1 MRNRMLGQL
10 VVAAAVAGS
19 AACSSFLDAPEA
31 VANPNQPTDA
41 GINQQFVATQTALTL
56 QYTSDLAR
64 TACIWV
70 QQCAGTE
77 RQYGQ
82 LGMYDYGEDAYNS
95 SFAQVYT
102 GGGLIDIKGVID
114 KADAAG
120 DDAYGAIARIIEVMQ
135 IGIAADVWGDIPFSQ
150 AVSDNPAPALDPQE
164 DVYAALQATLDTAIT
179 MLASGSGAGPGSV
192 DLYYGGDASK
202 WSRLAHTLKARY
214 ALHVAEREGSSAYTL
229 ALAEAQQGIQP
240 GDDFLG
246 IAADNPQSYNAW
258 YQFVVI
264 QRAGY
269 MFAGRELVDLLQQ
282 RHDPRLDEY
291 FVENDN
297 GEFVGADPGDATS
310 SEFSGFWVENA
321 PAYRQPIVT
330 WQENSLIV
338 AEAAFRTGNMA
349 LAESS
354 LNDVRQAV
362 GLPMLGSVTLEDILA
377 EKYIVLFQNP
387 EAWSDYKR
395 TCYPD
400 LTPAAGAQAVP
411 GRLLYAVGERNS
423 NPNVPAPAEQPA
435 RNWNDPNACN

>member
-1 MRNRMLGQL
+1 MRIRYLGRL
-10 VVAAAVAGS
+10 LAASAVAGS
-19 AACSSFLDAPEA
+19 AACSNFLDAPEA
-31 VANPNQPTDA
+31 VANPNQPTVA
-41 GINQQFVATQTALTL
+41 GLNQQFVATQTALTL

-120 DDAYGAIARIIEVMQ
+120 DEVYGAIGRVIEVMQ
-135 IGIAADVWGDIPFSQ
+135 VGLAADVWGDIPYSQ
-150 AVSDNPAPALDPQE
+150 AVSDNPAPALDPQKE
-164 DVYAALQATLDTAIT
+164 VYASLQATLDTAIT
-179 MLASGSGAGPGSV
+179 MLASGKGGGPGSV
-192 DLYYGGDASK
+192 DLYYAGDASK
-202 WSRLAHTLKARY
+202 WTRLAHTLKARY
-214 ALHVAEREGSSAYTL
+214 ALHVAEQEGPSAYTR
-229 ALAEAQQGIQP
+229 ALAEAQQGLQT
-240 GDDFLG
+240 GDNFLG

-269 MFAGRELVDLLQQ
+269 MFAGRRLVDLLKQ
-282 RHDPRLDEY
+282 RNDPRLPTY
-291 FVENDN
+291 FVENDA

-310 SEFSGFWVENA
+310 SEFSGFWVQNA
-321 PAYRQPIVT
+321 PAFRQPIVT
-330 WQENSLIV
+330 WQENNLII
-338 AEAAFRTGNMA
+338 AESAFRMGNTTLAASA
-349 LAESS
+349 LDA
-354 LNDVRQAV
+354 VRQAA
-362 GLPMLGSVTLEDILA
+362 GLPTLGTVTLGDVLA

-395 TCYPD
+395 TCYPA
-400 LTPAAGAQAVP
+400 LTPAAGSQAVP

-423 NPNVPAPAEQPA
+423 NPNVPAPAAQPA
-435 RNWNDPNACN
+435 RNWNDPNACS